1 MPLQIMIANKHPSII
16 NIGNCDRVCFSA
28 ESLEHARI
36 SKDSISN
43 ASVAPL
49 TPLNITSIDLR
60 GLTPDDEAIKL
71 AAQQQRNAPTKI

>member
-1 MPLQIMIANKHPSII
+1 MIANKHPSII

-43 ASVAPL
+43 VSVAPL
-49 TPLNITSIDLR
+49 TPLNITSIDLL
-60 GLTPDDEAIKL
+60 GLTPDDAIKL